1 MNPLKVLVSNYVIDV
16 GFLAWFAAQLLKTIL
31 AYIPSRRINWERM
44 VGSGGMPSSHSA
56 LVCAIAV
63 GVAKKAGYAA
73 PEFAIA
79 IALAAIVMYDAM
91 GVRRGGRRGR
101 GKTPE
106 GIFRPYAAGGTL
118 RCAAWHF
125 NRRVDSGVLGFC
137 FVFFA
142 AASFWDGTFGKNA
155 KLVLT
160 AKGGKHVGGKQISGT
175 LKSSWRFE
183 KTQPESTGYFMLG
196 AAQPIAADCF
206 GKWRAFG
213 L

>member
-91 GVRRGGRRGR
+91 GVRQ
-101 GKTPE
+101 
-106 GIFRPYAAGGTL
+106 AAGQHAREINEIKKQLGDD
-118 RCAAWHF
+118 
-125 NRRVDSGVLGFC
+125 DSDNLPEKLGHRPTEVMSGAVLGIVIAWIVC
-137 FVFFA
+137 
-142 AASFWDGTFGKNA
+142 S
-155 KLVLT
+155 LVP
-160 AKGGKHVGGKQISGT
+160 SG
-175 LKSSWRFE
+175 
-183 KTQPESTGYFMLG
+183 
-196 AAQPIAADCF
+196 A
-206 GKWRAFG
+206 
-213 L
+213 

>member
-91 GVRRGGRRGR
+91 GVLR
-101 GKTPE
+101 
-106 GIFRPYAAGGTL
+106 AAGEQAKVLNKIVIDFKEMFQML
-118 RCAAWHF
+118 REE
-125 NRRVDSGVLGFC
+125 VDALARGAEEGEGEEKRLKEFLGHTPLEVLCG
-137 FVFFA
+137 A
-142 AASFWDGTFGKNA
+142 
-155 KLVLT
+155 L
-160 AKGGKHVGGKQISGT
+160 
-175 LKSSWRFE
+175 
-183 KTQPESTGYFMLG
+183 LG
-196 AAQPIAADCF
+196 ILIAALIP
-206 GKWRAFG
+206 AF
-213 L
+213 

>member
-56 LVCAIAV
+56 LACAIAV

-91 GVRRGGRRGR
+91 GVRR
-101 GKTPE
+101 
-106 GIFRPYAAGGTL
+106 AAGEQ
-118 RCAAWHF
+118 AK
-125 NRRVDSGVLGFC
+125 VLNKIVIDFKEM
-137 FVFFA
+137 FQWKV
-142 AASFWDGTFGKNA
+142 KN
-155 KLVLT
+155 
-160 AKGGKHVGGKQISGT
+160 H
-175 LKSSWRFE
+175 
-183 KTQPESTGYFMLG
+183 M
-196 AAQPIAADCF
+196 
-206 GKWRAFG
+206 
-213 L
+213 

>member
-91 GVRRGGRRGR
+91 GVRR
-101 GKTPE
+101 
-106 GIFRPYAAGGTL
+106 AAGEQAKVLNKIVIDFKEMFQML
-118 RCAAWHF
+118 REEVDALHAA
-125 NRRVDSGVLGFC
+125 RRK
-137 FVFFA
+137 A
-142 AASFWDGTFGKNA
+142 RERKNA
-155 KLVLT
+155 
-160 AKGGKHVGGKQISGT
+160 
-175 LKSSWRFE
+175 
-183 KTQPESTGYFMLG
+183 
-196 AAQPIAADCF
+196 
-206 GKWRAFG
+206 
-213 L
+213 

>member
-91 GVRRGGRRGR
+91 GVRR
-101 GKTPE
+101 
-106 GIFRPYAAGGTL
+106 AAGEQAKVLNKIVIDFKEMFQML
-118 RCAAWHF
+118 REE
-125 NRRVDSGVLGFC
+125 VDALARGAEEGEGEEKRLKEFLGHTPLEELC
-137 FVFFA
+137 GA
-142 AASFWDGTFGKNA
+142 
-155 KLVLT
+155 L
-160 AKGGKHVGGKQISGT
+160 
-175 LKSSWRFE
+175 
-183 KTQPESTGYFMLG
+183 LG
-196 AAQPIAADCF
+196 RLIAALIPASWDFASYFLPRLPF
-206 GKWRAFG
+206 GMGHSGKMRNWF
-213 L
+213 

>member
-91 GVRRGGRRGR
+91 GVRR
-101 GKTPE
+101 
-106 GIFRPYAAGGTL
+106 AAGEQAKVLNKIVIDFKEMFQML
-118 RCAAWHF
+118 REE
-125 NRRVDSGVLGFC
+125 VDAL
-137 FVFFA
+137 A
-142 AASFWDGTFGKNA
+142 
-155 KLVLT
+155 
-160 AKGGKHVGGKQISGT
+160 
-175 LKSSWRFE
+175 R
-183 KTQPESTGYFMLG
+183 G
-196 AAQPIAADCF
+196 AEE
-206 GKWRAFG
+206 GEG
-213 L
+213 

>member
-63 GVAKKAGYAA
+63 GVAKKMGYAA

-91 GVRRGGRRGR
+91 G
-101 GKTPE
+101 
-106 GIFRPYAAGGTL
+106 
-118 RCAAWHF
+118 CAAPQE
-125 NRRVDSGVLGFC
+125 NRRRCLI
-137 FVFFA
+137 
-142 AASFWDGTFGKNA
+142 
-155 KLVLT
+155 KL
-160 AKGGKHVGGKQISGT
+160 
-175 LKSSWRFE
+175 
-183 KTQPESTGYFMLG
+183 
-196 AAQPIAADCF
+196 
-206 GKWRAFG
+206 
-213 L
+213 

>member
-91 GVRRGGRRGR
+91 GVRRAAGEQAKVLNKIVIDFKEMFQMLREEVDALARRGVEGEGEEKR
-101 GKTPE
+101 LKEFLGHTPLE
-106 GIFRPYAAGGTL
+106 VLCGALLGIL
-118 RCAAWHF
+118 
-125 NRRVDSGVLGFC
+125 
-137 FVFFA
+137 
-142 AASFWDGTFGKNA
+142 
-155 KLVLT
+155 
-160 AKGGKHVGGKQISGT
+160 
-175 LKSSWRFE
+175 
-183 KTQPESTGYFMLG
+183 
-196 AAQPIAADCF
+196 IAALIP
-206 GKWRAFG
+206 AF
-213 L
+213 